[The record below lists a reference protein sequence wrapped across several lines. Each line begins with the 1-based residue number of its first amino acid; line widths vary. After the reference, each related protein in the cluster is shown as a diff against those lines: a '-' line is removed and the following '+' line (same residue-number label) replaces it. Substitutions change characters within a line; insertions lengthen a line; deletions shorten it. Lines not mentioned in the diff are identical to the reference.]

1 MLKINDKVK
10 FHYLK
15 QFKDELKSGQVLTD
29 YTTTSESYSG
39 KVVDVRNIIDQPV
52 SNETI
57 RRNNIKGR
65 RSEVLYT
72 VELEGDEGVKDLLR
86 RSNGWH
92 GSVASDQTRNLESD
106 GFGLRSTETSNGV
119 SRIGVQ
125 LKPSSHLR
133 VTGLVGQFR
142 IYAVWLTAHQFYIE
156 RCYREPMAM

>member
-1 MLKINDKVK
+1 MLKTGQKVR

-29 YTTTSESYSG
+29 YTTTSEEYSG

-72 VELEGDEGVKDLLR
+72 VVLEGDEGIKTFYDGRMVGTEVLPETKRGVWKLMASAFKR
-86 RSNGWH
+86 RKP
-92 GSVASDQTRNLESD
+92 QT
-106 GFGLRSTETSNGV
+106 
-119 SRIGVQ
+119 
-125 LKPSSHLR
+125 
-133 VTGLVGQFR
+133 
-142 IYAVWLTAHQFYIE
+142 A
-156 RCYREPMAM
+156 

>member
-52 SNETI
+52 SYETI

-72 VELEGDEGVKDLLR
+72 VELDGDEGVKAFYDGRMVGTEVLPETKRGIWKVMASAFAR
-86 RSNGWH
+86 RKPQT
-92 GSVASDQTRNLESD
+92 ASAVL
-106 GFGLRSTETSNGV
+106 V
-119 SRIGVQ
+119 S
-125 LKPSSHLR
+125 S
-133 VTGLVGQFR
+133 
-142 IYAVWLTAHQFYIE
+142 
-156 RCYREPMAM
+156 

>member
-52 SNETI
+52 SYETI

-72 VELEGDEGVKDLLR
+72 VELDGDEGVKAFYDGRMVGTEVLPETKRGIWKLMASAFR
-86 RSNGWH
+86 RQKP
-92 GSVASDQTRNLESD
+92 QT
-106 GFGLRSTETSNGV
+106 
-119 SRIGVQ
+119 
-125 LKPSSHLR
+125 
-133 VTGLVGQFR
+133 
-142 IYAVWLTAHQFYIE
+142 A
-156 RCYREPMAM
+156 

>member
-29 YTTTSESYSG
+29 YTTSSEEYSG

-52 SNETI
+52 SSETI

-72 VELEGDEGVKDLLR
+72 VELDGDEGVK
-86 RSNGWH
+86 
-92 GSVASDQTRNLESD
+92 AFYD
-106 GFGLRSTETSNGV
+106 GRMVGTEVLTETKRGIWKLMASAF
-119 SRIGVQ
+119 RRR
-125 LKPSSHLR
+125 KP
-133 VTGLVGQFR
+133 Q
-142 IYAVWLTAHQFYIE
+142 TA
-156 RCYREPMAM
+156 

>member
-1 MLKINDKVK
+1 MLKIDDKVK

-52 SNETI
+52 SYETI

-72 VELEGDEGVKDLLR
+72 VELDGDEGVKAFYDGRMVGTEVLPETKRGVWNLMASAFKR
-86 RSNGWH
+86 RKL
-92 GSVASDQTRNLESD
+92 QT
-106 GFGLRSTETSNGV
+106 
-119 SRIGVQ
+119 
-125 LKPSSHLR
+125 
-133 VTGLVGQFR
+133 
-142 IYAVWLTAHQFYIE
+142 A
-156 RCYREPMAM
+156 

>member
-1 MLKINDKVK
+1 MLKTGQKVR

-52 SNETI
+52 SHETI

-72 VELEGDEGVKDLLR
+72 VELDGDEGVKAFYDGRMVGTEVLPETKRGVWKLMASAFKR
-86 RSNGWH
+86 R
-92 GSVASDQTRNLESD
+92 
-106 GFGLRSTETSNGV
+106 
-119 SRIGVQ
+119 
-125 LKPSSHLR
+125 KP
-133 VTGLVGQFR
+133 QP
-142 IYAVWLTAHQFYIE
+142 A
-156 RCYREPMAM
+156 

>member
-52 SNETI
+52 SYETI

-72 VELEGDEGVKDLLR
+72 VELDGDEGVKAFYDGRMVGTEVLPKTKRGIWKVMASAFGR
-86 RSNGWH
+86 RKP
-92 GSVASDQTRNLESD
+92 QT
-106 GFGLRSTETSNGV
+106 
-119 SRIGVQ
+119 
-125 LKPSSHLR
+125 
-133 VTGLVGQFR
+133 
-142 IYAVWLTAHQFYIE
+142 A
-156 RCYREPMAM
+156 

>member
-1 MLKINDKVK
+1 MLKIDDKVK

-52 SNETI
+52 SYETI

-72 VELEGDEGVKDLLR
+72 VELDGDEGVKAFYDGRMVGTEVLPQTKRGIWKVMASAFAR
-86 RSNGWH
+86 RKP
-92 GSVASDQTRNLESD
+92 QT
-106 GFGLRSTETSNGV
+106 
-119 SRIGVQ
+119 
-125 LKPSSHLR
+125 
-133 VTGLVGQFR
+133 
-142 IYAVWLTAHQFYIE
+142 A
-156 RCYREPMAM
+156 

>member
-1 MLKINDKVK
+1 MLKTGQKVR

-65 RSEVLYT
+65 RSEMLYT
-72 VELEGDEGVKDLLR
+72 VELDGDEGVKAFYDGRMVGTEVLPETKRGIWKLMASAFR
-86 RSNGWH
+86 RRKP
-92 GSVASDQTRNLESD
+92 QT
-106 GFGLRSTETSNGV
+106 
-119 SRIGVQ
+119 
-125 LKPSSHLR
+125 
-133 VTGLVGQFR
+133 
-142 IYAVWLTAHQFYIE
+142 A
-156 RCYREPMAM
+156 